1 MELKESVIYFYV
13 GIKNFEMLAFLHA
26 ASCMVMVDF
35 KLAGLK
41 LMPIILL
48 KLMKNLL
55 KEFQSCL
62 LFFFGKMQFEIYAKR
77 FYSYKK
83 INNVLKVPAFFIKDT
98 KNHRY

>member
-13 GIKNFEMLAFLHA
+13 GIKNFEMLAFFHA
-26 ASCMVMVDF
+26 ARCMVMVDF

-41 LMPIILL
+41 LMLIILL

-62 LFFFGKMQFEIYAKR
+62 LFFLEKCSLKYMPNVFIPT
-77 FYSYKK
+77 KK
-83 INNVLKVPAFFIKDT
+83 
-98 KNHRY
+98 